1 MISLEL
7 FITFLITTII
17 FAYIPGP
24 AMLYTAAQ
32 TLSRGRKSGLM
43 AAFGI
48 FVGGC
53 FHIIAASLGLTTIFQ
68 IIPKLYDII
77 KILGALYLVW
87 LGIKL
92 IRSTSSPTLQQNVEN
107 GQLPLKQ
114 SILVEVLNPKTAI
127 FYIAFLPQ
135 FINTSLDFP
144 VWSQFIILG
153 LIVNLIFVSADVVC
167 VFLANYISQKLTK
180 SKKPQKSMSVMGG
193 LIFMGL
199 GVFLGFKNQ

>member
-48 FVGGC
+48 FLGGC

-77 KILGALYLVW
+77 KILGALYLVC

-92 IRSTSSPTLQQNVEN
+92 IRSTSKPAIQQNFED
-107 GQLPLKQ
+107 GQLSLKQ

-144 VWSQFIILG
+144 VWFQFIILG

-167 VFLANYISQKLTK
+167 VFLANYISQKLNKTQK
-180 SKKPQKSMSVMGG
+180 SQKSMSVMGG

-199 GVFLGFKNQ
+199 GVFLGIKNQ

>member
-1 MISLEL
+1 MGVEL
-7 FITFLITTII
+7 FIRTRHGVELTIAGQQY
-17 FAYIPGP
+17 F
-24 AMLYTAAQ
+24 
-32 TLSRGRKSGLM
+32 KSIKPYL
-43 AAFGI
+43 
-48 FVGGC
+48 
-53 FHIIAASLGLTTIFQ
+53 LGLEKCTADVISHKGLGGTLKLGVVPTFATRWLL
-68 IIPKLYDII
+68 PKLHLLNQ
-77 KILGALYLVW
+77 KHPE
-87 LGIKL
+87 
-92 IRSTSSPTLQQNVEN
+92 R
-107 GQLPLKQ
+107 Q

>member
-48 FVGGC
+48 FLGGC
-53 FHIIAASLGLTTIFQ
+53 FHIIVASLGLTTIFQ

-92 IRSTSSPTLQQNVEN
+92 IRSTSSPTIQQHVEN
-107 GQLPLKQ
+107 GQLSLKQ

-135 FINTSLDFP
+135 FINTSFDFP
-144 VWSQFIILG
+144 VWSQFILLG
-153 LIVNLIFVSADVVC
+153 FIVNLIFVSADVVC
-167 VFLANYISQKLTK
+167 VFLANYISQKFTK

>member
-107 GQLPLKQ
+107 GQLSLRQ
-114 SILVEVLNPKTAI
+114 SILVEVFFISLFYLN
-127 FYIAFLPQ
+127 L
-135 FINTSLDFP
+135 
-144 VWSQFIILG
+144 
-153 LIVNLIFVSADVVC
+153 LI
-167 VFLANYISQKLTK
+167 
-180 SKKPQKSMSVMGG
+180 PH
-193 LIFMGL
+193 
-199 GVFLGFKNQ
+199 

>member
-1 MISLEL
+1 MISLEF

-48 FVGGC
+48 FLGGC

-77 KILGALYLVW
+77 K
-87 LGIKL
+87 
-92 IRSTSSPTLQQNVEN
+92 
-107 GQLPLKQ
+107 
-114 SILVEVLNPKTAI
+114 
-127 FYIAFLPQ
+127 
-135 FINTSLDFP
+135 
-144 VWSQFIILG
+144 
-153 LIVNLIFVSADVVC
+153 
-167 VFLANYISQKLTK
+167 
-180 SKKPQKSMSVMGG
+180 
-193 LIFMGL
+193 
-199 GVFLGFKNQ
+199 